1 MNRTRSFAIVPAAGR
16 SRRMGQDKLLLPW
29 GEATVIESLLAAW
42 RASGVDEIVVV
53 TRRDQTPI
61 HALCG
66 DATIVTPA
74 IAPPEMKDSVGAA
87 LDYIRKSFAPHDSDV
102 WLLAPAD
109 MPRLDANVVTQV
121 LNAHDPASPTI
132 VVPTSSGKRG
142 HPVLFPWSCAEAVE
156 LLSAEEGVNKLLD
169 RFPVRELDCAAA
181 GIHDDLDTPED
192 YERLR
197 DGLGK

>member
-1 MNRTRSFAIVPAAGR
+1 MKKFRSFAIVPAAGR

-29 GEATVIESLLAAW
+29 GDATVIESLLAAW
-42 RASGVDEIVVV
+42 RAGGVDEIVVV
-53 TRRDQTPI
+53 TRLDQTGL
-61 HALCG
+61 HVLCR

-87 LDYIRKSFAPHDSDV
+87 LDHIRKTFAPLCSDV

-109 MPRLDANVVTQV
+109 MPQLDATVVKQV

-132 VVPTSSGKRG
+132 VVPTSAGKRG
-142 HPVLFPWSCAEAVE
+142 HPVLFPWSCAAAVE

-192 YERLR
+192 FARLR
-197 DGLGK
+197 R